1 MSYYWPGLYIPSLPE
16 RILIDNPDNELI
28 LKRQKILNDFCNKI
42 SKFKYIMKSNELNI
56 FLNENKNNNNNNN
69 NEIIISQLNY
79 NEIYSR
85 YINNFG
91 KIENLKEDINDNNK
105 IEESIILVK
114 NNISNLNEFY
124 NDVSTCMKEKENEIK
139 GIIDIL
145 NIFSDY
151 EKNTLI
157 QYSKNDMT
165 KLIFMNPDNEEI
177 STRINNINNFLIN
190 PFKELLLWIEN
201 DILDFKSML
210 NALEKFKDLNSL
222 FRQTTSKINEIN
234 KKIEE
239 INNNNN
245 NQNNYLNMLMSCS
258 SNDNKMKNLIKDKE
272 INEKKRSD
280 LLGIINIIDCVNEE
294 YIKEFKSEKIRNYND
309 QFEIFVNEEKK
320 NRDIINNI
328 WNCISDATTNIKNQ
342 NKENKEQSVSP

>member
-1 MSYYWPGLYIPSLPE
+1 MSYYWPGLFIPSLPE

-210 NALEKFKDLNSL
+210 NALEKFKDLISL
-222 FRQTTSKINEIN
+222 FKQTTSKINEIN

-258 SNDNKMKNLIKDKE
+258 SNDNKMKYLIKDKE

-280 LLGIINIIDCVNEE
+280 LLGIINIIDFVNEE
-294 YIKEFKSEKIRNYND
+294 YIKEFKNEKIRNYNE

>member
-1 MSYYWPGLYIPSLPE
+1 MSYYWPGLFIPSLPE

-56 FLNENKNNNNNNN
+56 FLNENNNNNNNNN

-245 NQNNYLNMLMSCS
+245 NQNNYLNVLMSCS
-258 SNDNKMKNLIKDKE
+258 SNDNKMKYLIKDKE

-280 LLGIINIIDCVNEE
+280 LLGIINIIDFVNEE
-294 YIKEFKSEKIRNYND
+294 YIKEFKNEKIRNYNE

>member
-1 MSYYWPGLYIPSLPE
+1 MSYYWPGLFIPSLPE

-151 EKNTLI
+151 EKNILI

-245 NQNNYLNMLMSCS
+245 NQNNYLNVLMSCS
-258 SNDNKMKNLIKDKE
+258 SNDNKMKYLIKDKE

-280 LLGIINIIDCVNEE
+280 LLGIINIIDFVNEE
-294 YIKEFKSEKIRNYND
+294 YIKEFKNEKIRNYNE

>member
-1 MSYYWPGLYIPSLPE
+1 MSYYWPGLFVPSLPE
-16 RILIDNPDNELI
+16 RILIDNPDNDLI
-28 LKRQKILNDFCNKI
+28 LKRQKILNDFCDKI

-56 FLNENKNNNNNNN
+56 FLNENNNNNNNNN

-151 EKNTLI
+151 EKNILI

-280 LLGIINIIDCVNEE
+280 LLGIINIIDFVNEE
-294 YIKEFKSEKIRNYND
+294 YIKEFKNEKIRNYNE

>member
-16 RILIDNPDNELI
+16 IILIDNPDNELI

-42 SKFKYIMKSNELNI
+42 SKFKYIMKSIELNI
-56 FLNENKNNNNNNN
+56 FLNESKNNNINN
-69 NEIIISQLNY
+69 NEIISSKLNY
-79 NEIYSR
+79 SEVYSR
-85 YINNFG
+85 YLNNFG
-91 KIENLKEDINDNNK
+91 NIEKLKEDINANNK

-114 NNISNLNEFY
+114 NNISNLNDFY

-145 NIFSDY
+145 NIFNDY
-151 EKNTLI
+151 EKNILI
-157 QYSKNDMT
+157 QYSKNDLT

-177 STRINNINNFLIN
+177 STRIDNINNFLIN
-190 PFKELLLWIEN
+190 PFKELLFWIEN

-210 NALEKFKDLNSL
+210 NTLEKFKDLISL
-222 FRQTTSKINEIN
+222 FKQTTSKITEIN

-239 INNNNN
+239 INNNDKT
-245 NQNNYLNMLMSCS
+245 QSSYLNMLMSCS
-258 SNDNKMKNLIKDKE
+258 SNDNKMKNLIEDKE
-272 INEKKRSD
+272 INEKKRND
-280 LLGIINIIDCVNEE
+280 LLGIINIIDFVNEE
-294 YIKEFKSEKIRNYND
+294 YIKEFKNEKIRNYKE
-309 QFEIFVNEEKK
+309 QFEIFINEEKK

-328 WNCISDATTNIKNQ
+328 WNCISEATTNIKNQ

>member
-28 LKRQKILNDFCNKI
+28 LKRQKILNDFCDKI

-151 EKNTLI
+151 EKNILI
-157 QYSKNDMT
+157 QYSKDDMT

-177 STRINNINNFLIN
+177 STRINYINNFLIN

-258 SNDNKMKNLIKDKE
+258 SNDNKMKN
-272 INEKKRSD
+272 
-280 LLGIINIIDCVNEE
+280 
-294 YIKEFKSEKIRNYND
+294 
-309 QFEIFVNEEKK
+309 
-320 NRDIINNI
+320 
-328 WNCISDATTNIKNQ
+328 
-342 NKENKEQSVSP
+342 

>member
-1 MSYYWPGLYIPSLPE
+1 MSYYWPGLFIPSLPE

-151 EKNTLI
+151 EKNILI

-177 STRINNINNFLIN
+177 STRINYINNFLIN

-245 NQNNYLNMLMSCS
+245 NQNNYLNVLMSCS
-258 SNDNKMKNLIKDKE
+258 SNDNKMKYLIKDKE

-280 LLGIINIIDCVNEE
+280 LLGIINIIDFVNEE
-294 YIKEFKSEKIRNYND
+294 YIKEFKNEKIRNYNE

-328 WNCISDATTNIKNQ
+328 WNCISEATTNIKSQ

>member
-1 MSYYWPGLYIPSLPE
+1 LSYYWPGLYIPILPE
-16 RILIDNPDNELI
+16 TILIDNPNNELI
-28 LKRQKILNDFCNKI
+28 LKRQKILNDFCDKI
-42 SKFKYIMKSNELNI
+42 TKFKYIMKSNELNI
-56 FLNENKNNNNNNN
+56 FLNESKNNNNNND
-69 NEIIISQLNY
+69 EIIITQLNY

-91 KIENLKEDINDNNK
+91 KIENLKEDIDDNNK
-105 IEESIILVK
+105 VEQSIILIK
-114 NNISNLNEFY
+114 NNISNLNDFY

-151 EKNTLI
+151 EKNILI

-210 NALEKFKDLNSL
+210 NALEKFKDLISL
-222 FRQTTSKINEIN
+222 FKQITSKINEIN
-234 KKIEE
+234 KKIKE

-245 NQNNYLNMLMSCS
+245 NQNNYLNMLISCS
-258 SNDNKMKNLIKDKE
+258 LNENKMKNLIENKE
-272 INEKKRSD
+272 INEKKRND
-280 LLGIINIIDCVNEE
+280 LLGIINIIDFVNEE
-294 YIKEFKSEKIRNYND
+294 FIKKFKNEKIRNYNE

-328 WNCISDATTNIKNQ
+328 WNCISEATTNIKNQ

>member
-16 RILIDNPDNELI
+16 IILVDNPDNELI

-151 EKNTLI
+151 EKNILI

-280 LLGIINIIDCVNEE
+280 LLGIINIIDFVNEE
-294 YIKEFKSEKIRNYND
+294 YIKEFKNEKIRNYNE
-309 QFEIFVNEEKK
+309 QFEIFINEEKK

-328 WNCISDATTNIKNQ
+328 WNCISEATTNIKNQ